1 MTNNIRI
8 LVIIN
13 VFFLYT
19 TALSSVCGWLG
30 MCVRARFVQYMACL
44 IVIFV
49 GEIIGGVLAILFK
62 DMVCLPMLYKFA
74 DMFVQVSAI
83 LV

>member
-1 MTNNIRI
+1 
-8 LVIIN
+8 
-13 VFFLYT
+13 
-19 TALSSVCGWLG
+19 

-62 DMVCLPMLYKFA
+62 DLVCLPMLYKFA

-83 LV
+83 PV

>member
-1 MTNNIRI
+1 M
-8 LVIIN
+8 
-13 VFFLYT
+13 FFFVYD
-19 TALSSVCGWLG
+19 SSQQCVGSWLG

-62 DMVCLPMLYKFA
+62 DLVCLPMLYKFA